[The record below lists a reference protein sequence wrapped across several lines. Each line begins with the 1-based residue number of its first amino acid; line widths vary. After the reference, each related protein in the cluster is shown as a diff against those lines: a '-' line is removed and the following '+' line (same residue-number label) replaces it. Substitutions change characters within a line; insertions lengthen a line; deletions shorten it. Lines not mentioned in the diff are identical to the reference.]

1 MNVDAKIF
9 SKIPANQI
17 QQYIKRIIHHDQL
30 RFIPRM
36 QRFFNIH
43 KSISVIH
50 HINKLKNKNDMI
62 ISGDTGKAFDKS
74 QHPFNRKTLQEMTIE
89 GTYLKIIKIIY
100 DKPTANITLNG
111 EKLKAFPLRSVTRQ
125 GCPLLSVLF
134 NAVLEVLDT
143 SIREENK

>member
-17 QQYIKRIIHHDQL
+17 QQYIKRIIHYDQL

-43 KSISVIH
+43 KSIIVIH
-50 HINKLKNKNDMI
+50 HTNKLKNKNDMI
-62 ISGDTGKAFDKS
+62 ISGDTGKAFDKI
-74 QHPFNRKTLQEMTIE
+74 QHPFKRKTLQKMTIE
-89 GTYLKIIKIIY
+89 GMYFKIIKIIY

-111 EKLKAFPLRSVTRQ
+111 EKLEAFPLRSVTRQ
-125 GCPLLSVLF
+125 GCPLLSLLF